1 VIGCVQGVAWH
12 DRRSARSIGGFVRGG
27 LSRLDQRGQQLEE
40 MSVSFR
46 PLAPQRKS
54 RRVSRSRPR
63 ARPPKQLPIGN
74 RRRDQVALFVV
85 AQKPDTETLKVLNGN
100 ITDEFR
106 ANAGKVGGR
115 FEGNELLLLT
125 TTGAKSGE
133 PRVAPLVVFRIDGK
147 LLIVAGYGGADVN
160 PAWVHNLRANPR
172 AHVEVP
178 TGSFDVVA
186 RELDPSEREAV
197 IPRINATKPAFA
209 YANYQSK
216 TTRTIPIFELEEDE
230 S

>member
-1 VIGCVQGVAWH
+1 
-12 DRRSARSIGGFVRGG
+12 
-27 LSRLDQRGQQLEE
+27 
-40 MSVSFR
+40 M
-46 PLAPQRKS
+46 
-54 RRVSRSRPR
+54 
-63 ARPPKQLPIGN
+63 
-74 RRRDQVALFVV
+74 
-85 AQKPDTETLKVLNGN
+85 AQKPDTETLKALNGN

-125 TTGAKSGE
+125 TTGARSGE
-133 PRVAPLVVFRIDGK
+133 PRVAPLVVFRIDGQ

-172 AHVEVP
+172 AHVEVA

-186 RELDPSEREAV
+186 RELDPSEREVV
-197 IPRINATKPAFA
+197 IPKVNATTPAFA

-216 TTRTIPIFELEEDE
+216 TTRTIPIFELEQDG
-230 S
+230 

>member
-1 VIGCVQGVAWH
+1 VAH
-12 DRRSARSIGGFVRGG
+12 
-27 LSRLDQRGQQLEE
+27 
-40 MSVSFR
+40 
-46 PLAPQRKS
+46 
-54 RRVSRSRPR
+54 
-63 ARPPKQLPIGN
+63 
-74 RRRDQVALFVV
+74 
-85 AQKPDTETLKVLNGN
+85 KPDPETLKALNGN

-115 FEGNELLLLT
+115 FEGNALLLLT

-172 AHVEVP
+172 AHVEVA

-197 IPRINATKPAFA
+197 IPRINATTPAFA

>member
-1 VIGCVQGVAWH
+1 
-12 DRRSARSIGGFVRGG
+12 
-27 LSRLDQRGQQLEE
+27 
-40 MSVSFR
+40 
-46 PLAPQRKS
+46 
-54 RRVSRSRPR
+54 
-63 ARPPKQLPIGN
+63 
-74 RRRDQVALFVV
+74 V
-85 AQKPDTETLKVLNGN
+85 AQKPDPETLKALNGN

-106 ANAGKVGGR
+106 ANPGKVGGR

-133 PRVAPLVVFRIDGK
+133 SRVAPLVVFRIDGK

-172 AHVEVP
+172 AHVELA

-186 RELDPSEREAV
+186 HELDASQREAV
-197 IPRINATKPAFA
+197 IPRINATTPAFA

-216 TTRTIPIFELEEDE
+216 TTRTIPIFELEQDE
-230 S
+230 P

>member
-1 VIGCVQGVAWH
+1 MA
-12 DRRSARSIGGFVRGG
+12 
-27 LSRLDQRGQQLEE
+27 
-40 MSVSFR
+40 
-46 PLAPQRKS
+46 K
-54 RRVSRSRPR
+54 
-63 ARPPKQLPIGN
+63 
-74 RRRDQVALFVV
+74 
-85 AQKPDTETLKVLNGN
+85 KPDTETLKALNGN

-125 TTGAKSGE
+125 TTGARSGE
-133 PRVAPLVVFRIDGK
+133 PRVAPLVVFRIDGQ

-160 PAWVHNLRANPR
+160 PAWVRNLRANPR
-172 AHVEVP
+172 AHVEVA

-197 IPRINATKPAFA
+197 IPRINATTPAFA

-216 TTRTIPIFELEEDE
+216 TTRTIPIFELEQDG
-230 S
+230 

>member
-1 VIGCVQGVAWH
+1 
-12 DRRSARSIGGFVRGG
+12 
-27 LSRLDQRGQQLEE
+27 
-40 MSVSFR
+40 M
-46 PLAPQRKS
+46 
-54 RRVSRSRPR
+54 
-63 ARPPKQLPIGN
+63 
-74 RRRDQVALFVV
+74 FVV
-85 AQKPDTETLKVLNGN
+85 AQKPDTETLKALNGN

-133 PRVAPLVVFRIDGK
+133 PRVAPLVVFRVDGK

-172 AHVEVP
+172 AHIEVP
-178 TGSFDVVA
+178 TGSYDVVA

-197 IPRINATKPAFA
+197 IPRINVLTPAFA

-216 TTRTIPIFELEEDE
+216 TTRTIPIFELEQDE

>member
-1 VIGCVQGVAWH
+1 VA
-12 DRRSARSIGGFVRGG
+12 
-27 LSRLDQRGQQLEE
+27 
-40 MSVSFR
+40 
-46 PLAPQRKS
+46 K
-54 RRVSRSRPR
+54 
-63 ARPPKQLPIGN
+63 
-74 RRRDQVALFVV
+74 
-85 AQKPDTETLKVLNGN
+85 KPDTETLKALNGN

-115 FEGNELLLLT
+115 YEGNELLLLT

-133 PRVAPLVVFRIDGK
+133 PRVAPLVAFRVDGK

-172 AHVEVP
+172 AHVEVS
-178 TGSFDVVA
+178 TGSLDVVA

-197 IPRINATKPAFA
+197 IPKINTTKPAFA

-216 TTRTIPIFELEEDE
+216 TTRTIPIFELQEDA